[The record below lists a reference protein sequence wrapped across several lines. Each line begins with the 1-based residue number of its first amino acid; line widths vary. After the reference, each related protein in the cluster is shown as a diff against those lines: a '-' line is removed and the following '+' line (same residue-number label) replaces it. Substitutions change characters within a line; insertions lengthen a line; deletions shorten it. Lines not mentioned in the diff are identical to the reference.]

1 MATRKPD
8 LKQIAKDLEL
18 LERND
23 AGNICFGDGIY
34 ANSIIKK
41 HNMSI
46 SAMHELLREVPK
58 SRLRKSSD
66 IIEEPIKQNP
76 WKPIASAPTDFET
89 RVDLWLNLDE
99 GGWQRVAGCVRSKRY
114 AHCWERDEWS
124 GTRNCRHVITRVFWP
139 PQLIGCIHRRIQN
152 NGL

>member
-23 AGNICFGDGIY
+23 VGNICFGDGIY

-66 IIEEPIKQNP
+66 IKTKVVLSEHMATQLKQNRVHHEHLLNVGLMTSILFCESILK
-76 WKPIASAPTDFET
+76 KPHTIIENQQIEID
-89 RVDLWLNLDE
+89 RLRNL
-99 GGWQRVAGCVRSKRY
+99 
-114 AHCWERDEWS
+114 
-124 GTRNCRHVITRVFWP
+124 
-139 PQLIGCIHRRIQN
+139 LIKKGIRP
-152 NGL
+152 